1 MSARARQIRQ
11 QIKMSITAAAALAGV
26 SPNSWRLYEA
36 NRAAVTDAIQSACD
50 AAVERMAQIARE
62 RSAA

>member
-36 NRAAVTDAIQSACD
+36 NRAAVTDAIQLACD
-50 AAVERMAQIARE
+50 AAVERMTQIARE